1 MKAKKKTP
9 KKSVKKAAKP
19 AKAVKARKAV
29 PPPTPKISAAEAT
42 FSLDV
47 KAHGLE
53 PVLGAAYLLTDRAY
67 VSLGGD
73 RAKVLTVTLR
83 PKNAKALK
91 PRALADEFLSDL
103 ASQKVRWAVSKNNQP
118 VREYV
123 AEQAVLIATGQ
134 IKPAAPAAAAPEPAV
149 DELTDAQRL
158 EIEKLIA
165 EVESEIKTM
174 NADKAKPSVADPKN
188 VAASWEAAQ
197 EKKPA

>member
-9 KKSVKKAAKP
+9 KKSVKKAAKSVP
-19 AKAVKARKAV
+19 A
-29 PPPTPKISAAEAT
+29 PTPKLTASEAS

-67 VSLGGD
+67 VALGGD
-73 RAKVLTVTLR
+73 RAKILTVTLR

-103 ASQKVRWAVSKNNQP
+103 ASQKVRWAVAKNNQP

-188 VAASWEAAQ
+188 AALSWEAAQ